1 MDGLIELH
9 NGVRLIDESQS
20 LMEMRD
26 PYMDIDQESVF
37 EVPVAHHGLTR
48 KPAVA
53 GPSTMSMVVV
63 TDRPVLPRPY

>member
-9 NGVRLIDESQS
+9 NGVRLIGESQS
-20 LMEMRD
+20 LMEMHD

-37 EVPVAHHGLTR
+37 EVPVACHGLAR

-53 GPSTMSMVVV
+53 GPSTMSMVVAFP
-63 TDRPVLPRPY
+63 TG